1 MTLKPRPKRRG
12 ETGPAGARGRDGR
25 TPACRGTA
33 RTAPPARPGRPV
45 PLRKAQARAAEAQRG
60 ACSDPRFRL
69 SPPPRPPFP
78 GHDLRCRRSE
88 LCHGT
93 QRPHEARPTA
103 RQHFTLAGGRAKAGR
118 GAGGRVGGDE
128 PRRGPGETGPR
139 TPCGG
144 DGNGPTA
151 RGTVAGLASVESGRP
166 AAQRPRPCVRV
177 QEEGQRV
184 PTRSAPAHTRTL
196 PAARAR
202 DGQDAEPRGSTSRPM
217 DPRPWHGLIHTW
229 PQKRHGSGE
238 PWRRDAGQKTLVAED
253 HVLDDSIRMKWLK

>member
-1 MTLKPRPKRRG
+1 MPPIRALPRDAETPRSPPHG
-12 ETGPAGARGRDGR
+12 ETALHARGRPCQSGE
-25 TPACRGTA
+25 G
-33 RTAPPARPGRPV
+33 
-45 PLRKAQARAAEAQRG
+45 
-60 ACSDPRFRL
+60 
-69 SPPPRPPFP
+69 
-78 GHDLRCRRSE
+78 
-88 LCHGT
+88 
-93 QRPHEARPTA
+93 
-103 RQHFTLAGGRAKAGR
+103 GGRA
-118 GAGGRVGGDE
+118 GGDE

-151 RGTVAGLASVESGRP
+151 RGTVAGLAPVESGRP

-177 QEEGQRV
+177 QEEGQRA

-238 PWRRDAGQKTLVAED
+238 PCRRDAGQKTPVAED